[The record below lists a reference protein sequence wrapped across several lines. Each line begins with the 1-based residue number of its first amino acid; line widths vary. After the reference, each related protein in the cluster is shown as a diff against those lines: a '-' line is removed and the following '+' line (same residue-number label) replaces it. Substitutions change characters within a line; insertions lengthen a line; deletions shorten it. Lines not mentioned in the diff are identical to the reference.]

1 MSDASACTSLD
12 RPQPVRLRMF
22 WDRVCKQLFFSTVA
36 DSQSG
41 VKTTSGHKMHRVSG
55 TDFQNGKHILYVF
68 DTGSRYINSILVVE
82 GKQGM

>member
-1 MSDASACTSLD
+1 
-12 RPQPVRLRMF
+12 MF

-55 TDFQNGKHILYVF
+55 TDFQNDKYILKMYLIQAYV
-68 DTGSRYINSILVVE
+68 ILIQFWLLKANKVCK
-82 GKQGM
+82 G